1 MRRALRRAA
10 RLAQVLVKNAGSATY
25 KPRCMFKCY
34 RQSARFFPA
43 LRVAECAMT
52 RWAIAAHK
60 AAYTN
65 EFNLE
70 IVRRSDQP
78 IMDVQWDFIV
88 IVSNRRV

>member
-1 MRRALRRAA
+1 
-10 RLAQVLVKNAGSATY
+10 
-25 KPRCMFKCY
+25 
-34 RQSARFFPA
+34 
-43 LRVAECAMT
+43 MT

-60 AAYTN
+60 AVYTN

-70 IVRRSDQP
+70 VVRRSDQP

>member
-1 MRRALRRAA
+1 
-10 RLAQVLVKNAGSATY
+10 
-25 KPRCMFKCY
+25 
-34 RQSARFFPA
+34 
-43 LRVAECAMT
+43 MT

-60 AAYTN
+60 SVYTN